1 MFPSILE
8 NFSESQQISPLCLLI
23 DLPLELEYILN
34 YPLIAFTEKKG
45 SIRNACFNLE
55 RLSRSFR
62 LVRPGIS
69 PLEQLWNG
77 FDSDAELFMY
87 QA

>member
-1 MFPSILE
+1 MEEKYSKAPFRRSSSNEP
-8 NFSESQQISPLCLLI
+8 NLI
-23 DLPLELEYILN
+23 HWIKYMKSSSFE
-34 YPLIAFTEKKG
+34 

-62 LVRPGIS
+62 LTRPGIS
-69 PLEQLWNG
+69 HLERLWNG

-87 QA
+87 LT